1 MPKYYRSALARF
13 RAGVAPIRIDTG
25 RFEHGY
31 SPEDQ
36 RICLLCQTDV
46 ESKKHVILSCPVY
59 EDLRRE
65 LFIKAYSINSDFYEM
80 SFDAKL
86 CFIMSNKNI
95 VKFTAKTLNSI
106 LNLRRKIIFK

>member
-13 RAGVAPIRIDTG
+13 RAGVAPITMDTS

-31 SPEDQ
+31 ILEDQ
-36 RICLLCQTDV
+36 CLLCQTEV
-46 ESKKHVILSCPVY
+46 ESEKHVILSCPVY
-59 EDLRRE
+59 GDLRRE
-65 LFIKAYSINSDFYEM
+65 IFIKAFSINSEFYEM
-80 SFDAKL
+80 SSNAKL